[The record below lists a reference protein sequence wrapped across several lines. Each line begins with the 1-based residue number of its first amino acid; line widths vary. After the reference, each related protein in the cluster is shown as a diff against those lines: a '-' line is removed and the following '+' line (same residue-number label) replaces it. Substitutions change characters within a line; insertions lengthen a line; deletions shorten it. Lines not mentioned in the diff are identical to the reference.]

1 MTGVRQACPRN
12 VPGPPST
19 TTRPH
24 QQQPVNLKLAPGLS
38 PRATHENPL
47 VMRTSSVGSN
57 GRPSS
62 LRASSYADSL
72 IGARKEPNMMTGF
85 GYKTA
90 WLAFRGRTEQRVAA
104 DLGIANAAL
113 GDGDRGVV

>member
-1 MTGVRQACPRN
+1 MVRDVKPSAFPRGAAPH
-12 VPGPPST
+12 PGPPSEI
-19 TTRPH
+19 
-24 QQQPVNLKLAPGLS
+24 VNLKLVPGLS

-47 VMRTSSVGSN
+47 VMRRSSVGSD
-57 GRPSS
+57 GGPSS
-62 LRASSYADSL
+62 LIASSYADSL

-104 DLGIANAAL
+104 DLGIANAGLCDWATAIEA
-113 GDGDRGVV
+113 